1 MVMVMLLLPI
11 NTISLPAENIYAS
24 SIVKIT
30 KSSQVIMEHEGV
42 CNSYALAFYTMAT
55 AEGIPCRVISG
66 TATNEHIFQ
75 SVTPYFSY
83 RKIRKFVID

>member
-55 AEGIPCRVISG
+55 AEGIPCIVI
-66 TATNEHIFQ
+66 

-83 RKIRKFVID
+83 RKIRKFAID